1 MRNHTQQMRPPR
13 ASKLTRKYPLNV
25 ARLFVTAIV
34 GLTAGVALSQVM
46 GPSQLSANPGALD
59 AEGFP
64 SSRSQRNIPGAVPTN
79 LGPLI
84 FLPAVAYDSGGYT
97 ASAVA
102 VGDVNGDGKLDIVLG
117 NECAN
122 SGCLPGGAAVDVLLG
137 NGDRTFQTAVTY
149 HTGGSSGPFF
159 PVSIAIADVN
169 GDHKPDL
176 VVANGGSNTVAVLL
190 GNGDG
195 TFHPAVSYGSGG
207 MFPVSVAVADVNG
220 DGKLDVI
227 VANECADSNC
237 DGSVGVLLGN
247 GDGTFQSAVPYLSG
261 GLYALSVAIT
271 DVNGDGNPDLLVA
284 TNYLVCHG
292 GLCTP
297 TGAVGVLLGNGKG
310 TFQSA
315 VIYDSGGSYPYSLV
329 VDDLNGDG
337 KLDVV
342 TANSWS
348 GTMGVLL
355 GNGDGTFQAAV
366 TYGSGDRANVVQIS
380 SVAVA
385 DVNHD
390 GRPDLL
396 LTTQSAGGDSN
407 NGGAVSVLLGNG
419 DGTFQPAVEYASGGY
434 QTLGVAVGDV
444 NGDGRP
450 DLLIA
455 NSCSHNSTD
464 CGGPVN
470 KTRGTVSVLLN
481 NNGAP
486 PTTTSLVSSANPAD
500 VKWTVTY
507 TAKVTRQAGG
517 TVKGTV
523 TFSDGFATVA
533 TLALAAGQAAYSTSY
548 STKGTHSITA
558 TYSGDLNNAA
568 GSMSAVLTEVI
579 KVPHPSKTVVITSGS
594 PSFVGRPVKFTATVT
609 STYGAIPDGELTTFY
624 DGPTVLASVALR
636 SGTAAYTT
644 SSLSAKMHTI
654 EARYA
659 GDVNFSPSTGAVVQV
674 VNLYSTKTALT
685 SRPNPS
691 THGQAVTFT
700 ATVTSTGPNL
710 PTGKVA
716 FKDGTTVIGSAVLS
730 RGVATLVK
738 STLAVGTHPIT
749 AEYLGDQASA
759 KSTSAVVSQV
769 VN

>member
-1 MRNHTQQMRPPR
+1 LP
-13 ASKLTRKYPLNV
+13 
-25 ARLFVTAIV
+25 
-34 GLTAGVALSQVM
+34 GVVY
-46 GPSQLSANPGALD
+46 D
-59 AEGFP
+59 A
-64 SSRSQRNIPGAVPTN
+64 
-79 LGPLI
+79 
-84 FLPAVAYDSGGYT
+84 GGYT
-97 ASAVA
+97 SSTV
-102 VGDVNGDGKLDIVLG
+102 VLGDVNGDGKLDLVVG
-117 NECAN
+117 SECAS
-122 SGCLPGGAAVDVLLG
+122 SGCSDGAAVGVLLG
-137 NGDRTFQTAVTY
+137 NGDGTFQTAVTY
-149 HTGGSSGPFF
+149 RTGGSSGPFF

-315 VIYDSGGSYPYSLV
+315 VIYDSGGRYPYSLV

-348 GTMGVLL
+348 GTAGVLL
-355 GNGDGTFQAAV
+355 GNGDGTFRVAV
-366 TYGSGDRANVVQIS
+366 TYSSGEGTNGGQIS

-396 LTTQSAGGDSN
+396 LSTESAGANGN
-407 NGGAVSVLLGNG
+407 NGGVVTAFLGNG
-419 DGTFQPAVEYASGGY
+419 DGTFQSAVSYASGGY
-434 QTLGVAVGDV
+434 LTIGVAVGDV

-450 DLLIA
+450 DVVLA
-455 NSCSHNSTD
+455 NGCTYNGQG
-464 CGGPVN
+464 CGGPLN
-470 KTRGTVSVLLN
+470 NIRGIVSVLLN
-481 NNGAP
+481 NCGAS

-507 TAKVTRQAGG
+507 TANVTRQAGG
-517 TVKGTV
+517 AVKGTV
-523 TFSDGFATVA
+523 TFSDGYATIATVA
-533 TLALAAGQAAYSTSY
+533 LTGGQAAYSTSY
-548 STKGTHSITA
+548 ASKGTHSITA

-568 GSMSAVLTEVI
+568 GSMSAVLAEVI
-579 KVPHPSKTVVITSGS
+579 KLPGASKTVLITSGS

-609 STYGAIPDGELTTFY
+609 STYGTIPDGELMTFY
-624 DGPTVLASVALR
+624 DGTTALASVALA
-636 SGTAAYTT
+636 GETAAYTT
-644 SSLSAKMHTI
+644 SSLSAKTHTI
-654 EARYA
+654 KARYA
-659 GDVNFSPSTGAVVQV
+659 GDVNFSASAGAVAQV
-674 VNLYSTKTALT
+674 VELYPTKTTLT
-685 SRPNPS
+685 SNPNPS
-691 THGQAVTFT
+691 THGQAVTFSV
-700 ATVTSTGPNL
+700 TVTSTGPNQ

-716 FKDGTTVIGSAVLS
+716 FKDGTVGIGSATLND
-730 RGVATLVK
+730 GVATLVK

-749 AEYLGDQASA
+749 AEYLGDSSSA
-759 KSTSAVVSQV
+759 KSASAVLNQV